1 MSENTEQR
9 FKDLETHLQQEND
22 VLFDVVKIFRK
33 LDHIAYELGILDE
46 DQSYAT
52 RVSWWPMV
60 SILGTFSA
68 GKSSF
73 INYYLG
79 RELQR
84 TGNQAVD
91 DKFTVISFTHDAN
104 SSTLPGIALDSDP
117 RFPFYQIS
125 RDIAEI
131 TTHDGQ
137 RVDAYLQLK
146 TCNCD
151 VLKGKIIIDSPGFDA
166 DSQRTETLKITKHII
181 DLSDLVLVFF
191 DARHPEPG
199 AMRDT
204 LQHLVTETINRP
216 DSNKFMY
223 ILNQVDITAREDNL
237 EEVVAAWQRSL
248 ASAGLTAGR
257 FHRIYNPNA
266 AVTIADNT
274 MRERMEAKNIVDMN
288 EIRER
293 MNQVGIE
300 RAYRIVGVLE
310 YTAKEIEHKIV
321 PQLQE
326 LIASWKRKV
335 LIFDIVVYGILAMI
349 AVATVKN
356 LGLVLKLPEDPTI
369 WWSAVGGGAFVILL
383 IHYKIAKWLG
393 RRMYSRLLQ
402 VEDDEYNNEGLA
414 RAFRRNTGFWRI
426 LFMPLL
432 SEPAGWSD
440 YMRKRVRGVLA
451 DLNQYIQVVN
461 NRFTNP
467 SGKESAKEPVSKET
481 SSTGSNS
488 DVAVG

>member
-9 FKDLETHLQQEND
+9 LKNLETHLQDEND

-33 LDHIAYELGILDE
+33 LDHIAYDLGILDE

-91 DKFTVISFTHDAN
+91 DKFTVISFTHDVN

-131 TTHDGQ
+131 TTRDGQ

-151 VLKGKIIIDSPGFDA
+151 ILRGKIIIDSPGFDA

-248 ASAGLTAGR
+248 
-257 FHRIYNPNA
+257 F
-266 AVTIADNT
+266 
-274 MRERMEAKNIVDMN
+274 
-288 EIRER
+288 
-293 MNQVGIE
+293 
-300 RAYRIVGVLE
+300 
-310 YTAKEIEHKIV
+310 
-321 PQLQE
+321 
-326 LIASWKRKV
+326 
-335 LIFDIVVYGILAMI
+335 
-349 AVATVKN
+349 
-356 LGLVLKLPEDPTI
+356 
-369 WWSAVGGGAFVILL
+369 
-383 IHYKIAKWLG
+383 
-393 RRMYSRLLQ
+393 
-402 VEDDEYNNEGLA
+402 
-414 RAFRRNTGFWRI
+414 
-426 LFMPLL
+426 
-432 SEPAGWSD
+432 
-440 YMRKRVRGVLA
+440 
-451 DLNQYIQVVN
+451 
-461 NRFTNP
+461 P
-467 SGKESAKEPVSKET
+467 SHL
-481 SSTGSNS
+481 
-488 DVAVG
+488 

>member
-9 FKDLETHLQQEND
+9 LRDLETHLQEEND
-22 VLFDVVKIFRK
+22 VLYDVVKIFRK
-33 LDHIAYELGILDE
+33 LDHIAYEMGILEE
-46 DQSYAT
+46 DQSYAM

-60 SILGTFSA
+60 SVLGTFSA

-104 SSTLPGIALDSDP
+104 ISTLPGIALDSDP

-131 TTHDGQ
+131 TTSDGH

-151 VLKGKIIIDSPGFDA
+151 ILRGKIIIDSPGFDA

-257 FHRIYNPNA
+257 FYRIYNPNA
-266 AVTIADNT
+266 AVTIEDVT
-274 MRERMEAKNIVDMN
+274 MRERLEAKNTIDMN

-310 YTAKEIEHKIV
+310 YTAKEIEHRIV

-335 LIFDIVVYGILAMI
+335 MIFDLVVYGLLAMI
-349 AVATVKN
+349 AFASVKN
-356 LGLVLKLPEDPTI
+356 FGWTLKLPTEQYAL
-369 WWSAVGGGAFVILL
+369 WGSVGGAVFVILL
-383 IHYKIAKWLG
+383 IHYKIAQWIAK
-393 RRMYSRLLQ
+393 RMHSRLLQ
-402 VEDDEYNNEGLA
+402 AEDTGGYNNEGLA
-414 RAFRRNTGFWRI
+414 RAFRFNTGFWRT
-426 LFMPLL
+426 LFMPLI
-432 SEPAGWSD
+432 SEPAGWSS
-440 YMRKRVRGVLA
+440 YMRKRVRNVLS
-451 DLNQYIQVVN
+451 DLNQYIQLVN

-467 SGKESAKEPVSKET
+467 SGKNT
-481 SSTGSNS
+481 DSNS
-488 DVAVG
+488 DIPVG

>member
-1 MSENTEQR
+1 
-9 FKDLETHLQQEND
+9 
-22 VLFDVVKIFRK
+22 
-33 LDHIAYELGILDE
+33 
-46 DQSYAT
+46 
-52 RVSWWPMV
+52 MV

-91 DKFTVISFTHDAN
+91 DKFTVISFTHDVN

-131 TTHDGQ
+131 TTRDGQ

-151 VLKGKIIIDSPGFDA
+151 ILRGKIIIDSPGFDA

-266 AVTIADNT
+266 AVTIEDST
-274 MRERMEAKNIVDMN
+274 MRERMEAKNTVDMN

-310 YTAKEIEHKIV
+310 YTAKEIEHKII

-326 LIASWKRKV
+326 LIGNWKRKV
-335 LIFDIVVYGILAMI
+335 LIFDIVIYGILTMI
-349 AVATVKN
+349 GFATIKN
-356 LGLVLKLPEDPTI
+356 LGWTPTLPADPTL
-369 WWSAVGGGAFVILL
+369 WWSIVGGAAFVILL
-383 IHYKIAKWLG
+383 IHYKIANWLG
-393 RRMYSRLLQ
+393 KRMYTRLLQ
-402 VEDDEYNNEGLA
+402 VEDADYNNEGLA

-432 SEPAGWSD
+432 SEPAGWNG
-440 YMRKRVRGVLA
+440 YMRKRVRGVLS
-451 DLNQYIQVVN
+451 DLNQYIQIVN

-467 SGKESAKEPVSKET
+467 SGKATNQPVS
-481 SSTGSNS
+481 SDSDS

>member
-9 FKDLETHLQQEND
+9 LKNLETHLEEEND
-22 VLFDVVKIFRK
+22 VLYGVVQIFRK
-33 LDHIAYELGILDE
+33 LDNIAYDLGILEE

-60 SILGTFSA
+60 SVLGTFSA

-91 DKFTVISFTHDAN
+91 DKFTVISFTPNAN
-104 SSTLPGIALDSDP
+104 TSTLPGIALDSDP

-131 TTHDGQ
+131 TTSDGQ

-151 VLKGKIIIDSPGFDA
+151 VLRGKIIIDSPGFDA

-266 AVTIADNT
+266 AVTITDNT
-274 MRERMEAKNIVDMN
+274 MRERMEAKNALDMN

-293 MNQVGIE
+293 MNQVGTE

-310 YTAKEIEHKIV
+310 YTAKEIEHKII

-326 LIASWKRKV
+326 LIASWKHKV
-335 LIFDIVVYGILAMI
+335 MIFDIVVYGLLTMI
-349 AVATVKN
+349 GFATVKN
-356 LGLVLKLPEDPTI
+356 MGWTIHFPTNPTI
-369 WWSAVGGGAFVILL
+369 WWSAVGGIAFLVLL
-383 IHYKIAKWLG
+383 IHYKIAKWIA

-402 VEDDEYNNEGLA
+402 VEDADYNREGLA
-414 RAFRRNTGFWRI
+414 RAFRYNTGFWRV
-426 LFMPLL
+426 LFMPLI
-432 SEPAGWSD
+432 SEPAGWSS
-440 YMRKRVRGVLA
+440 YMRKQVRGVLS
-451 DLNQYIQVVN
+451 DLNKYIQDVN
-461 NRFTNP
+461 DRFTEP
-467 SGKESAKEPVSKET
+467 SGKKAKT
-481 SSTGSNS
+481 DS
-488 DVAVG
+488 DSDIAVG